1 MSLRHVCLSIALI
14 LGLNVSGAVARAG
27 ADKSGEWEFPR
38 EWFWHD
44 NDEQRAKHAE
54 LLGKPLPELDLSH
67 WKNGELK
74 QSDLK
79 GKVVVLDFWATWC
92 GPCIASIPH
101 NNEMAEKYRDKG
113 VVILGICTAN
123 GQEKY
128 EQVVN
133 DKGIKYPSARDAN
146 LKTQTAYRV
155 RWYPTYAVADRS
167 GKLRAIGLTPD
178 RVDDVVEKLVK
189 ESPTAR
195 ADEGEDDGGAA
206 QLASDSKDDAPAPA
220 RGSIDPSWLEGTP
233 DQRAKFAKL
242 EGKPAPPL
250 AVKNWINAEHMTTSQ
265 LKGKVVLVDFWA
277 TWCGPCIAS
286 IPHTNELMD
295 KYKDQGLVI
304 IGVCHTE
311 GAEKMA
317 QVVKDKGIKYPV
329 AADNAMKTN
338 KAYFVSG
345 YPDYYFID
353 RAGKLRIADCKNGK
367 VEDAI
372 KFLLAE
378 PGPTAS
384 SR

>member
-1 MSLRHVCLSIALI
+1 MSLRFLSFGIALI
-14 LGLNVSGAVARAG
+14 SALVLAGSVARA

-54 LLGKPLPELDLSH
+54 LLGKPMPSLELSH

-74 QSDLK
+74 QSELK

-133 DKGIKYPSARDAN
+133 EQGIKYPSARDAN
-146 LKTQTAYRV
+146 LKSQKAYRV
-155 RWYPTYAVADRS
+155 MWYPTYAVADRS

-189 ESPTAR
+189 ESPTAQ
-195 ADEGEDDGGAA
+195 AGENPSDSDGA
-206 QLASDSKDDAPAPA
+206 QLASDTKGGSPA
-220 RGSIDPSWLEGTP
+220 GSIDPGWLEGTP
-233 DQRAKFAKL
+233 AERAKFARI
-242 EGKPAPPL
+242 EDKPAPPL

-329 AADNAMKTN
+329 AADNALKTN